1 MKVYCVK
8 CRARREMK
16 DAKAITIKNGIITNE
31 QKNIIALNSASK
43 NEEISKIVPQL
54 KQGAI
59 VTTPATMFSM
69 WLLIMEWLS
78 YGVRQFPRESTYF
91 CSSPK
96 VP

>member
-8 CRARREMK
+8 CRARREIK

-59 VTTPATMFSM
+59 VTTPATTSSM
-69 WLLIMEWLS
+69 WLLIME
-78 YGVRQFPRESTYF
+78 
-91 CSSPK
+91 
-96 VP
+96 